1 MSMQRS
7 VGIDFGTTNSTIAVT
22 GQNRNI
28 ITAKF
33 QFGDELTETFR
44 SVLYFEQIRTGDRKH
59 LSALAGPKAILQYL
73 RSEQKG
79 RLIQSLKSYLASRLL
94 TSTTVL
100 GRPYLLEDL
109 IAFLIR
115 SLREEAEATLGR
127 LGGTAVVGRPVR
139 FLSAESKED
148 DDWAVTRLRK
158 ALLTA
163 GFDNVVFE
171 YEPVGAA
178 YYYEMRLDHDELVL
192 VADFGGGTSDFSLL
206 RVGPTYRK
214 SKNQRKILGTEGVA
228 LAGDAFDARF
238 IRHVVSPL
246 LGRESY
252 YKSMENLYQPPAWIY
267 AKLERWHHLSFL
279 KSKETMDIL
288 RSIRAQSLDAGKID
302 SLIQLIQED
311 LGFYLHS
318 AVQRTKLELSSRE
331 TTIFSFQVPGI
342 SISQLVTRRQF
353 ENWIEE
359 ELHSIANCVDR
370 LLTRVGV
377 ASAEVDRVFL
387 TGGSSFVPAV
397 RKIFEARFGA
407 GRLVVGGEFTSVAMG
422 LALRSLDLT
431 APRRKR
437 EATPV

>member
-1 MSMQRS
+1 MQRS

-79 RLIQSLKSYLASRLL
+79 RLMQSLKSYLASRLL

-127 LGGTAVVGRPVR
+127 LGGTVVVGRPVR

-342 SISQLVTRRQF
+342 SISQLVSRRQF

-377 ASAEVDRVFL
+377 ACADVDKVFL

-437 EATPV
+437 DATPV

>member
-1 MSMQRS
+1 MQRS

-44 SVLYFEQIRTGDRKH
+44 SVLYFEQNRTGDRKH

-127 LGGTAVVGRPVR
+127 LGGTVVVGRPVR

-178 YYYEMRLDHDELVL
+178 YYYEIRLDHDELVL

-331 TTIFSFQVPGI
+331 ATIFSFQVPGI
-342 SISQLVTRRQF
+342 AISQLVTRRQF

-377 ASAEVDRVFL
+377 TSAEVDKVFL

-437 EATPV
+437 DATPV

>member
-1 MSMQRS
+1 MQRS

-44 SVLYFEQIRTGDRKH
+44 SVLYFEQNRTGDRKH

-127 LGGTAVVGRPVR
+127 LGGTVVVGRPVR

-178 YYYEMRLDHDELVL
+178 YYYEIRLDHDELVL

-252 YKSMENLYQPPAWIY
+252 YESMENLYQPPAWIY

-331 TTIFSFQVPGI
+331 ATIFSFQVPGI

-377 ASAEVDRVFL
+377 TSAEVDKVFL